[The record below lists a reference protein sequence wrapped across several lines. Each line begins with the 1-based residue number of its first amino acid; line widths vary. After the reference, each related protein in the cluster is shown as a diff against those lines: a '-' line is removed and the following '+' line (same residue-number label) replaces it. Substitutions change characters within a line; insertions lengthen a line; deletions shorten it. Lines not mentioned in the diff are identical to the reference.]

1 MKTNE
6 NAMVLGGDIKELPD
20 AAFSGDD
27 SLVAV
32 RIIPPVR
39 EISKGAFKRCSALE
53 SVEIEE
59 GVEAIREEAFFE
71 CANLK
76 RVRLPSSLRLIG
88 DQAFRGCTSLEEIVF
103 PEGLYQLGPGAF
115 AQCDGIKGI
124 SLPSSLV
131 KVGNRAFE
139 QCMGLERVHVQS
151 TIESECYCGFGRG
164 CEIFRQCRA
173 IKEVVFHEGVAGL
186 PISIFTGC
194 TKIETIKLPS
204 TLKYVRKLA
213 FKDYRGRPIVLPK
226 GVSGVGKSAFGPRNS
241 RAIVP
246 WGCGAPGALLR
257 LKRAAYDQLGAF
269 IIEGERRLADPAV
282 EVDGFCKWLW
292 HGPFI
297 AQDVVCG
304 HEIDLLE
311 VMKGHSRLL
320 RGNLLKE
327 VTDLAIQTWVK
338 LIRKGAVEISRPSDA
353 MQKGTMPRFFG
364 EILRQDCENETWKPR
379 KAVVIAAVFD
389 VRSRWMRTFW
399 SDPAKSGHLS
409 PMLEA
414 VSYDDAALH
423 RELESIKNLAGDT
436 HSLPKG
442 ELRTAAEEGR
452 FGEFMLRLPMHG
464 LEMDRH
470 TIAMLFKCHAFKC
483 IVSAYKKYDKLETQI
498 PLRLVLLAVC
508 QKWPT
513 GKASEFV
520 RFVEEHFPGL
530 CANTVDAAGC
540 SPLWYC
546 LYNSSCN
553 SLEIAGHEDYMRE
566 GFLVSSLLHVG
577 CDPSKMNRFGL
588 SFEDISNAFRAKRP
602 RLTTPPTVPMV
613 AKTVVAVQTKQAYV
627 VATKTR
633 YAGIPLSGALIRSGC
648 PEPYVNALDYSD
660 GNGRIARWRC
670 AEDGNI
676 VRLWIPA
683 EVTVIENC
691 AFKGCENLEEV
702 VFENCGAGAPLDIGL
717 MAFAACPKLAKVF
730 LSERLVSIGAGAFRD
745 CTALVDLSI
754 PPVHGLIQMGMHA
767 FSNCPYEETK
777 KALLDAT

>member
-6 NAMVLGGDIKELPD
+6 NVMVLGGDIKEIPD

-39 EISKGAFKRCSALE
+39 EISKGAFKRCSVLE

-59 GVEAIREEAFFE
+59 GVEAIREEAFFD
-71 CANLK
+71 CSNLK

-88 DQAFRGCTSLEEIVF
+88 NHAFCGCTSLEEIVF
-103 PEGLYQLGPGAF
+103 PKGLYELGPGAF
-115 AQCDGIKGI
+115 AKCDGIKMV
-124 SLPSSLV
+124 SLPPSLV
-131 KVGNRAFE
+131 KVGNCAFE
-139 QCMGLERVHVQS
+139 QCKRLERVHVHS
-151 TIESECYCGFGRG
+151 TIESECPCGYGRG

-173 IKEVVFHEGVAGL
+173 IKEVVFHEGVAGI
-186 PISIFTGC
+186 PITMFTGC

-204 TLKYVRKLA
+204 TLKYVRKRA
-213 FKDYRGRPIVLPK
+213 FENYRGRPIVLPN
-226 GVSGVGKSAFGPRNS
+226 GVSGVGKSAFGARNS

-257 LKRAAYDQLGAF
+257 LRRPAYDQLGAF
-269 IIEGERRLADPAV
+269 IREGERRLADPAV
-282 EVDGFCKWLW
+282 GVDGFCKWLW
-292 HGPFI
+292 HESFM
-297 AQDVVCG
+297 AQGGVCD
-304 HEIDLLE
+304 HKMDLLE

-327 VTDLAIQTWVK
+327 VTELAIQTWVK
-338 LIRKGAVEISRPSDA
+338 LIRKGTVEISRPSDA
-353 MQKGTMPRFFG
+353 MQKRTMPLFFG
-364 EILRQDCENETWKPR
+364 EILHKDCENETWKRR
-379 KAVVIAAVFD
+379 KVDVITAVFD
-389 VRSRWMRTFW
+389 ARSSWMRTFW
-399 SDPAKSGHLS
+399 REPAKSGHLS

-414 VSYDDAALH
+414 VSCDDAVLH
-423 RELESIKNLAGDT
+423 GELESIKNLAGDS
-436 HSLPKG
+436 HRLPMG

-452 FGEFMLRLPMHG
+452 FSEFMLQLPMHG
-464 LEMDRH
+464 LEMDRR
-470 TIAMLFKCHAFKC
+470 TIAMLFKCYAFKC

-553 SLEIAGHEDYMRE
+553 SLEIAGHEYYMRE

-588 SFEDISNAFRAKRP
+588 SFEDISNAFRA
-602 RLTTPPTVPMV
+602 
-613 AKTVVAVQTKQAYV
+613 
-627 VATKTR
+627 R
-633 YAGIPLSGALIRSGC
+633 YA
-648 PEPYVNALDYSD
+648 
-660 GNGRIARWRC
+660 
-670 AEDGNI
+670 
-676 VRLWIPA
+676 
-683 EVTVIENC
+683 
-691 AFKGCENLEEV
+691 
-702 VFENCGAGAPLDIGL
+702 
-717 MAFAACPKLAKVF
+717 
-730 LSERLVSIGAGAFRD
+730 
-745 CTALVDLSI
+745 
-754 PPVHGLIQMGMHA
+754 
-767 FSNCPYEETK
+767 
-777 KALLDAT
+777 